1 MECQSCGGKLKK
13 TGKSTYECKA
23 CGNRF
28 YEATPLQKYWKVEV
42 PVIKLISVLVGTIL
56 VLAIVGILIYQ
67 IYTAQLVKNASRFCG
82 VFRDFLLEAY
92 QCPVAELS
100 EEDLAELKYLRI
112 ERQDGYVFTYSFEE
126 PAPLEGGGSFKEQ
139 VAFAEEGV
147 FPNGTRSCLIK
158 NTYGYSGFLPQ
169 DVRYFGGVTRLELL
183 TGVWGDYELPKENV
197 IRSIT
202 CMDGLSQNR
211 QPKLFQQANSETL
224 EEVIMYAAEKK
235 DLAEFGFLEDI
246 QGVKRLYLQRPVLT
260 EAAFLQGFE
269 RLEEVYLEFPVIEHE
284 QVYEILEGILQCPNL
299 KKLTIE
305 GTAGWYIEE
314 ADWETLQEKYGERVL
329 LERL

>member
-13 TGKSTYECKA
+13 TGKNTYECKA
-23 CGNRF
+23 CGNSF
-28 YEATPLQKYWKVEV
+28 YETTTLWKHWKVEV
-42 PVIKLISVLVGTIL
+42 PIVKLVSLLVGVIL
-56 VLAIVGILIYQ
+56 VLAILGILIYQ
-67 IYTAQLVKNASRFCG
+67 IYTAQLVKNASRFSG

-100 EEDLAELKYLRI
+100 EEDLAEIKYLRL

-126 PAPLEGGGSFKEQ
+126 PTASEGASTFKEQ
-139 VAFAEEGV
+139 VTLAEEGV
-147 FPNGTRSCLIK
+147 FPSGTRSCLIK
-158 NTYGYSGFLPQ
+158 NAYGYSGFLPQ
-169 DVRYFGGVTRLELL
+169 DVSYFGGVTKLELL
-183 TGVWGDYELPKENV
+183 TGAWGDYELPEENV

-202 CMDGLSQNR
+202 CRDGLSQNR
-211 QPKLFQQANSETL
+211 QPKLFQQANPETL
-224 EEVIMYAAEKK
+224 EEVIMYAEKELV
-235 DLAEFGFLEDI
+235 DFRFLEDI

-260 EAAFLQGFE
+260 EATFLQGFE
-269 RLEEVYLEFPVIEHE
+269 GLEEVYLEFPVIEKG
-284 QVYEILEGILQCPNL
+284 QVYEIIEGILQCPNL

-314 ADWETLQEKYGERVL
+314 ADWETLQEKYGESVL